1 MPNSIGRGIE
11 WCDCLYLLPG
21 GYGVCSVDNYWRY
34 PETKC
39 PDLGDWSD
47 TPHDELDHLSWHN
60 FEGQLVIGIDW
71 SLDCK
76 YHPIN
81 VDRERLLSY
90 IED

>member
-11 WCDCLYLLPG
+11 WCENYGWTGDVCYCEASKYL
-21 GYGVCSVDNYWRY
+21 W

-47 TPHDELDHLSWHN
+47 TPHDQLDGEHNIVIARMILSN
-60 FEGQLVIGIDW
+60 YDRLSIA
-71 SLDCK
+71 LDR
-76 YHPIN
+76 
-81 VDRERLLSY
+81 DRLLSY